1 MECLAIVRALRFAG
15 ECGFCSIILD
25 GDFETVH
32 KALSC
37 EDVSFFSC
45 NFVTYSKP
53 FRRVKH
59 VSDLSVWMEDI
70 LLHLLS
76 VTLADFD

>member
-1 MECLAIVRALRFAG
+1 MECLAIARALRFAS
-15 ECGFCSIILD
+15 ECGFCSIILE

-37 EDVSFFSC
+37 EDVSLSSC
-45 NFVTYSKP
+45 NFVTHRKP
-53 FRRVKH
+53 FKRVKH
-59 VSDLSVWMEDI
+59 VSDLSVWMEYI